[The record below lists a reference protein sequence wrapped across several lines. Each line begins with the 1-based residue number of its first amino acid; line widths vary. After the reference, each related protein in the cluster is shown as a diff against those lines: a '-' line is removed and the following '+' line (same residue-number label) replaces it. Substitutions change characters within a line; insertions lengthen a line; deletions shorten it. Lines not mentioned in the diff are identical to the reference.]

1 MTPNP
6 TYDNAILTP
15 DDLEVTPDN
24 ETVTQL
30 GENRYVVRSESN
42 SSSDLESPSLPSPD
56 GERGLETEAAGER
69 TRQRADIGLEADGG
83 LEFGTDSN
91 GSDATREPDEWLAA
105 ASEPHGVE
113 ITLKTDGEIAHHRAT
128 SHDVREVFADLLTW
142 YAGQLDD
149 DMSPTDALQVLLAT
163 TDLEA

>member
-1 MTPNP
+1 MTSNP
-6 TYDNAILTP
+6 THDDAILTP

-24 ETVTQL
+24 ETVKQL

-42 SSSDLESPSLPSPD
+42 LSSDLESPSLPSPD
-56 GERGLETEAAGER
+56 GERGLETETAGER
-69 TRQRADIGLEADGG
+69 TRQRAGIGLESDGG
-83 LEFGTDSN
+83 LEFGTGSN
-91 GSDATREPDEWLAA
+91 GSDANEPDEWLAT

-149 DMSPTDALQVLLAT
+149 GISPADALQVLLAT